1 MRVLIAEDDP
11 TSRTLLR
18 ELLRG
23 YGAVDEVS
31 NGRDA
36 EAAVERALDAGQ
48 AYDLVCLDIMMPEMD
63 GHEALHEI
71 RAVEAA
77 RGIPL
82 GSGVKVIMIT
92 ALSDKRNV
100 MAAFA
105 EQCDAYLLKP
115 IDRAKLLEHLRRFQL
130 IV

>member
-1 MRVLIAEDDP
+1 V
-11 TSRTLLR
+11 LLR
-18 ELLRG
+18 ELLRP
-23 YGAVDEVS
+23 YGTVDEAT

-36 EAAVERALDAGQ
+36 EAAVIKALGERQ
-48 AYDLVCLDIMMPEMD
+48 PYDLVCLDIMMPEMD

-77 RGIPL
+77 HGVPL
-82 GSGVKVIMIT
+82 GSGAKVIMTT

-100 MAAFA
+100 LAAFA

-115 IDRAKLLEHLRRFQL
+115 IEKPKLLEHLRQFKL
-130 IV
+130 IP